1 MFDVGE
7 LFINFCILSFLE
19 SIDKF
24 LKSRKTTFIFHY
36 KIIFTGIRAEN
47 NHQNINCS
55 TSADEFYHKFE
66 TENQ

>member
-7 LFINFCILSFLE
+7 LFINLYILSFLE

-36 KIIFTGIRAEN
+36 KIIFTGIKAEN
-47 NHQNINCS
+47 NYQNINCS
-55 TSADEFYHKFE
+55 ISVDEFYHKFE